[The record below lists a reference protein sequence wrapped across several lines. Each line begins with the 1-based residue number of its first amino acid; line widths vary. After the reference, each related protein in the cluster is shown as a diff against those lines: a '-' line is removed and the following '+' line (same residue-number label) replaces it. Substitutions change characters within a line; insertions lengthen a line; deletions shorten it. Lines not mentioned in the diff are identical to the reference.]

1 MDELKV
7 SHVDSFED
15 SNFAGHLSSIYG
27 GLSVNRGEIHDY
39 LVIDLNYC
47 KQGTVKV
54 SMIKYLDSVLQEFPE
69 QLGTITATPAA
80 DHLFMVWDEE
90 KNSN

>member
-27 GLSVNRGEIHDY
+27 GISVNRGEIHDY

-54 SMIKYLDSVLQEFPE
+54 SMIKYLESVLEEFP
-69 QLGTITATPAA
+69 
-80 DHLFMVWDEE
+80 
-90 KNSN
+90 